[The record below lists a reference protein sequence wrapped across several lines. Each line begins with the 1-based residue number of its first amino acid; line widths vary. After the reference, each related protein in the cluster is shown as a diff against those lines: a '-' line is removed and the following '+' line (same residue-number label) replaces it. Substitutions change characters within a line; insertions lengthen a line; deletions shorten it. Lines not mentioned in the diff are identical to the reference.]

1 MKRFLRE
8 CGRLLSTGSFME
20 KSVVIAGLG
29 LIPGVAFRYPHLR
42 SEGFYGAVMF
52 GTARKS
58 LARTAS
64 SPSAAIE
71 RAITTRGFRWES
83 TARCL
88 R

>member
-20 KSVVIAGLG
+20 KFVVIAGLS
-29 LIPGVAFRYPHLR
+29 LIPDVAFRYPHLR
-42 SEGFYGAVMF
+42 SEGLYGAVML
-52 GTARKS
+52 GTAQS
-58 LARTAS
+58 LARTRI

-71 RAITTRGFRWES
+71 RESGTTGFRWES
-83 TARCL
+83 TTHCL